1 MDLTVWAAREGEIRL
16 ARLGSRWSH
25 ARGVAARA
33 EEIAGAVDPHDRPV
47 LIAAAYLHD
56 VGYAAELVVH
66 GFHPLDGALWLR
78 AQGQVRLAGLVAHH
92 TGAMFEASAHG
103 LADALAAFHDERSP
117 VSDALAYSDLTTGPN
132 GEPMSVAERLSE
144 IERRYGPG
152 SLVVRA
158 LEDASSA
165 LEAMIRRTEARL
177 VSCAG
182 AVAQ

>member
-33 EEIAGAVDPHDRPV
+33 EEIAGAVDPHDRAV
-47 LIAAAYLHD
+47 LVAAAYLHD

-92 TGAMFEASAHG
+92 TGAMFEANAHG
-103 LADALAAFHDERSP
+103 LAEALGAFHDERSP

-132 GEPMSVAERLSE
+132 GEPMSVSERLGE
-144 IERRYGPG
+144 IERRYGSG

-158 LEDASSA
+158 LENASTA
-165 LEAMIRRTEARL
+165 LEAMVGRTEARL
-177 VSCAG
+177 A
-182 AVAQ
+182 AARIDAA